1 MIGIGGVSRSGKT
14 DLSKFLSEKFQE
26 LGYTVVTLHQDEFV
40 FHEKEIPKIK
50 DRTDWEIPDSI
61 NFSQYIS
68 AIKEAQQNGNEVVI
82 VEGFLN
88 FYKNEVTELF
98 DKKIFLEI
106 SRHTFERRRR
116 NDTRWSREPDWY
128 IDYIW
133 ETYEKYGNTILQSD
147 SDFLKISGENTSSY
161 PAVWDY
167 VASDLEIK
175 MNQLKQND

>member
-50 DRTDWEIPDSI
+50 DRTDWEIPESI
-61 NFSQYIS
+61 NFPKYLS
-68 AIKEAQQNGNEVVI
+68 AIKEAQQNLADVII

-88 FYKNEVTELF
+88 FYQKEITQLF
-98 DKKIFLEI
+98 DKKILMEI
-106 SRHTFERRRR
+106 SHATFEKRKRK
-116 NDTRWSREPDWY
+116 DDRWGIEPDWY

-133 ETYEKYGNTILQSD
+133 ESYEKYGTTILQSD
-147 SDFLKISGENTSSY
+147 STFLKISGENTSPY
-161 PAVWDY
+161 PTVWEY
-167 VASDLEIK
+167 VYPK
-175 MNQLKQND
+175 KNVR